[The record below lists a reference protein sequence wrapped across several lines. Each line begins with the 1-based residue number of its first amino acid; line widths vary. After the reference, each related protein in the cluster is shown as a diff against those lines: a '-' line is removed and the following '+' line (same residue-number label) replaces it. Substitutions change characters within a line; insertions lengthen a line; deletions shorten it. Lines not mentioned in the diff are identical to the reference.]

1 MCIVNILYFLYIL
14 NDVILDGRVK
24 LVGFQVTLFYQLEYN
39 LFALYTELLDEEEFG
54 EASADFN
61 ETQINPASKL
71 GLTVGILN
79 SARD

>member
-1 MCIVNILYFLYIL
+1 M
-14 NDVILDGRVK
+14 
-24 LVGFQVTLFYQLEYN
+24 
-39 LFALYTELLDEEEFG
+39 FALYTELLDEEEFG

-61 ETQINPASKL
+61 EAQINPAAEL